1 MDDSSQRSPR
11 SISMKSRIVGLIV
24 VLGVVTAF
32 AIWMPAYPE
41 KRSLPTEISSV
52 PPENSTNSEMTEVNE
67 PEKELELPQEPV
79 APDQL
84 TKEQI
89 DAIVVGTW
97 HSQYYG
103 ERHLIVREDQTATIY
118 YQANMMARMFV
129 GSHLRIEYSWR
140 YDPEKKQVIFTI
152 TGGGPESG
160 LDYVKKTWGD
170 DLRQTVESICVSD
183 MYLADLDGKTKHH
196 WSRLTEVPEKVM
208 AVFEK

>member
-1 MDDSSQRSPR
+1 MDDSTQRTSR
-11 SISMKSRIVGLIV
+11 SISGKSKLLGLIV
-24 VLGVVTAF
+24 VLGVVTAW
-32 AIWMPAYPE
+32 AIWMPAYSE
-41 KRSLPTEISSV
+41 KRSLPTEISSSS
-52 PPENSTNSEMTEVNE
+52 PTETSSSANSGVNE

-79 APDQL
+79 TPDQL

-89 DAIVVGTW
+89 DAIVLGTW
-97 HSQYYG
+97 HSHYYG
-103 ERHLIVREDQTATIY
+103 ERHLIVREDRTATIY

-129 GSHLRIEYSWR
+129 GSQLRIEYSWK
-140 YDPEKKQVIFTI
+140 YDPEKQQVIFTI

-160 LDYVKKTWGD
+160 LEYVKKTWGD